1 MGDVDKVLCD
11 SIEMTLLTNSLLLL
25 LCFFTT
31 EVLSLSRTQKQLEF
45 SIEDV
50 TKGRLTKI
58 LDTTNF
64 TAVFWYARNCKRS
77 ENVLIDL
84 ELIDDDAKKNNIE
97 FVKIN
102 DKRFGKSFGIKKFPA
117 LTFFRGWEVMIY
129 EGDLKD
135 GEAVLDFL
143 TDEDNMAIPD
153 KIEEV
158 NAEQLIEIVE
168 TDPFVTVIFYDESK
182 ASSKA
187 LEHVEEID
195 EETDVFEI
203 RFLRIHD
210 KELADDFSLASLP
223 SLVFFRREIPIVY
236 AGELS
241 DEHEMLEWM
250 IKNKSSADD
259 EDVLEMV
266 DGEQLEIMVDNVDN
280 LLVYFYDDTR
290 MSKKILDVMETIDD
304 DCDNMD
310 IVFVC
315 VKDKSLA
322 AKYNIDEFP
331 TLMFFKNQIPSVYDE
346 DLEKPNEVLTWL
358 SDLLTGADIE
368 QITNDILDKFIATK
382 SYLAVVFFKEDEKKS
397 TEAMSVLE
405 EIDDD
410 LDEVGIMFVKLDDEK
425 EALEYGIEKFPT
437 LVVFENGIP
446 NLYDGGFQEGE
457 EVMKWIVSESTGDN
471 TIEIVTDN
479 MLDQIVANHDYV
491 AVVFYKKDQ
500 EESEDFIEKLEHIDD
515 EANENELSIK
525 IVRIDDDNEA
535 EEYGIE
541 TFPTL
546 VYFDKRIPNIYSGEM
561 NTVDILIWMME
572 QAEGSHIEEVSEEL
586 LATLIKKHDDITVF
600 FYDKDVKQERA
611 LLAELENFDQILEAE
626 GISLVKI
633 DDPSAAERFSVDIVP
648 AIVHFQFKHPH
659 FYDGDL
665 TNEKKIISWVLGI
678 KDGES
683 S

>member
-1 MGDVDKVLCD
+1 
-11 SIEMTLLTNSLLLL
+11 MTLLLYLTAIASLLILQ
-25 LCFFTT
+25 
-31 EVLSLSRTQKQLEF
+31 VSSLSRSQKQLEY

-50 TKGRLTKI
+50 TQGRLDKL
-58 LDTTNF
+58 LDTSNF

-102 DKRFGKSFGIKKFPA
+102 DKRYGKSLGVKKFPA
-117 LTFFRGWEVMIY
+117 LTFFRGRDIMIY
-129 EGDLKD
+129 DGDLKD
-135 GEAVLDFL
+135 EEAVLDFL

-153 KIEEV
+153 KIEDV
-158 NAEQLIEIVE
+158 DAEQLISIVE

-195 EETDVFEI
+195 EETDIFQI
-203 RFLRIHD
+203 RFLRIND
-210 KELADDFSLASLP
+210 VELADDFSLPALP

-236 AGELS
+236 AGDLS

-259 EDVLEMV
+259 DDVLEMV
-266 DGEQLEIMVDNVDN
+266 NGEQLEIMVDNVNN
-280 LLVYFYDDTR
+280 LLVYFYDNTR
-290 MSKKILDVMETIDD
+290 MSMKVLDVMETIDD

-310 IVFVC
+310 VVFVA
-315 VKDKSLA
+315 VKDKTLA
-322 AKYNIDEFP
+322 AKYNVDEFP
-331 TLMFFKNQIPSVYDE
+331 TLMFFKNQIPSIYDD
-346 DLEKPNEVLTWL
+346 DLENPKEVLTWL
-358 SDLLTGADIE
+358 NDLITGADIE

-382 SYLAVVFFKEDEKKS
+382 SYLAVVFFKEDDKKS
-397 TEAMSVLE
+397 TAALNVLE

-425 EALEYGIEKFPT
+425 EAAEYGIDSFPT

-446 NLYDGGFQEGE
+446 NLYDGGFDNGDKIIE
-457 EVMKWIVSESTGDN
+457 WIVAESTGDN

-479 MLDQIVANHDYV
+479 MLDQIVATFDNV
-491 AVVFYKKDQ
+491 AVVFYKKGD
-500 EESEDFIEKLEHIDD
+500 EDSELFIEKLEHIDD
-515 EANENELSIK
+515 EANENEFPIK

-535 EEYGIE
+535 AEYGID

-546 VYFDKRIPNIYSGEM
+546 VYFDKKIPNIYSGEM
-561 NTVDILIWMME
+561 NTIDILIWMMD

-586 LATLIKKHDDITVF
+586 LATLIKKHDDVTVF

-611 LLAELENFDQILEAE
+611 LLEELENFDQILEEE
-626 GISLVKI
+626 GVSLVKI
-633 DDPSAAERFSVDIVP
+633 DDSKAAERFNVEVIP

-665 TNEKKIISWVLGI
+665 TNEKKIIQWVLELRNG
-678 KDGES
+678 DS

>member
-1 MGDVDKVLCD
+1 MIQQVTSLILV
-11 SIEMTLLTNSLLLL
+11 ILTIQVS
-25 LCFFTT
+25 
-31 EVLSLSRTQKQLEF
+31 SLSRTTKELEF
-45 SIEDV
+45 SIVDV
-50 TKGRLTKI
+50 TRGQLDKI
-58 LDTTNF
+58 LDNTNF

-102 DKRFGKSFGIKKFPA
+102 DKRYGKTFGIKKFPA
-117 LTFFRGWEVMIY
+117 LTFFRGRDAMIFD
-129 EGDLKD
+129 GDLKD
-135 GEAVLDFL
+135 EEAVLDFL

-153 KIEEV
+153 KIEDV
-158 NAEQLIEIVE
+158 DADMLISIVE

-195 EETDVFEI
+195 EETDIFEI
-203 RFLRIHD
+203 RFLRIND
-210 KELADDFSLASLP
+210 KELAEDYSLPSLP

-236 AGELS
+236 AGDLS

-259 EDVLEMV
+259 DDVLEMV
-266 DGEQLEIMVDNVDN
+266 DAEQLEIMVENVDN
-280 LLVYFYDDTR
+280 LLVYFYDNTR
-290 MSKKILDVMETIDD
+290 MSSKVLDVMETIDD

-310 IVFVC
+310 VVFVA
-315 VKDKSLA
+315 VKDKTLA

-331 TLMFFKNQIPSVYDE
+331 TLMFFKNQIPSVFDE
-346 DLEKPNEVLTWL
+346 DMENPPEVLTWL

-382 SYLAVVFFKEDEKKS
+382 SYLAVVFFKEDHQKS
-397 TEAMSVLE
+397 TDALLVLE

-425 EALEYGIEKFPT
+425 EAAEYGIESFPT

-446 NLYDGGFQEGE
+446 NLYDGAFESGE
-457 EVMKWIVSESTGDN
+457 KIMEWIVAESTGDN

-479 MLDQIVANHDYV
+479 MLDTIVANYDHV
-491 AVVFYKKDQ
+491 AVVFYKKGE
-500 EESEDFIEKLEHIDD
+500 EESESFIEMLEHIDD
-515 EANENELSIK
+515 EATENEISIK
-525 IVRIDDDNEA
+525 IVRIDDASEA

-541 TFPTL
+541 SFPTL
-546 VYFDKRIPNIYSGEM
+546 VYFDKKIPNIYSGEM
-561 NTVDILIWMME
+561 KTVDILIWMME

-611 LLAELENFDQILEAE
+611 LLEELENFDQILEEE
-626 GISLVKI
+626 GVTMVKI
-633 DDPSAAERFSVDIVP
+633 DDPAAAERFKVEVVP
-648 AIVHFQFKHPH
+648 NVVHFQFKDPH
-659 FYDGDL
+659 YYDGDL
-665 TNEKKIISWVLGI
+665 TNEKKIIQWVLQI
-678 KDGES
+678 RNGES
-683 S
+683 SS